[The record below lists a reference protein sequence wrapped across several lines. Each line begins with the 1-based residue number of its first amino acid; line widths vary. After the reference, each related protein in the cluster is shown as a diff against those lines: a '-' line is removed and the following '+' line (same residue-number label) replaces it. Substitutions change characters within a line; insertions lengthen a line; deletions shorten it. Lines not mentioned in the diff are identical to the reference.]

1 MSPVTPRKAPLRAE
15 SEMVKPMKPSRS
27 KANIKKRPSVGNSRT
42 QRSPED
48 PGLGAWKDTF
58 SLVEPQI
65 NNEGIHIWPFDP
77 LCPVDVLFM
86 TTSDRESVRMNRHDY
101 FEVLY
106 LCSGSGVCHVENRL
120 LPFHEGDMAIIGST
134 VNHRIE
140 CRSAS
145 PLTIAAL
152 FFEPEF
158 IRSGAANHGAEY
170 LFPFLIQDEDFPHVI
185 YGQTGV
191 PRHVLDIMLRIQAE
205 SPGRDPMTRLAVKT
219 HLQTILMI
227 LVKQYATY
235 ANRTESVRRH
245 RLAPER
251 DRYKEPVIE

>member
-1 MSPVTPRKAPLRAE
+1 
-15 SEMVKPMKPSRS
+15 MKSSRS
-27 KANIKKRPSVGNSRT
+27 KAKLKRPPTGGNSCP
-42 QRSPED
+42 QPESEN
-48 PGLGAWKDTF
+48 PGAGAWQDTF

-65 NNEGIHIWPFDP
+65 NDEGIHIWPFDP

-86 TTSDRESVRMNRHDY
+86 TTSDRECVRMNRHDY

-106 LCSGSGVCHVENRL
+106 LCSGSGVCHIENRL
-120 LPFHEGDMAIIGST
+120 LPFYEGNLAIIGSN

-158 IRSGAANHGAEY
+158 IRSGAANHAAEY
-170 LFPFLIQDEDFPHVI
+170 LFPFLIQDQDFPHVVE
-185 YGQTGV
+185 GQTGV
-191 PRHVLDIMLRIQAE
+191 PRQILDIMLRIQAE
-205 SPGRDPMTRLAVKT
+205 SPGRDPMARLAVRT

-227 LVKQYATY
+227 LVKQYAAY
-235 ANRTESVRRH
+235 ASRSESFRRYSS
-245 RLAPER
+245 ASER
-251 DRYKEPVIE
+251 DCHEGLIIEESL

>member
-1 MSPVTPRKAPLRAE
+1 
-15 SEMVKPMKPSRS
+15 MVKPMKSSRS
-27 KANIKKRPSVGNSRT
+27 KAGIKRCPSEGKSPLLHGPEGLI
-42 QRSPED
+42 RSEWED
-48 PGLGAWKDTF
+48 SF

-86 TTSDRESVRMNRHDY
+86 ATSDRECVRMNRHDY

-120 LPFHEGDMAIIGST
+120 LAFHEGDLAIIGST

-140 CRSAS
+140 CRSVS

-158 IRSGAANHGAEY
+158 IRSGTANDGAEY
-170 LFPFLIQDEDFPHVI
+170 LFPFLIQNEDFPHVLD
-185 YGQTGV
+185 GQTGV
-191 PRHVLDIMLRIQAE
+191 PRQVLDIMLRIQAE
-205 SPGRDPMTRLAVKT
+205 SPGCDPMARLAVKT

-227 LVKQYATY
+227 LGKQYAAY
-235 ANRTESVRRH
+235 LSRTESLQRR
-245 RLAPER
+245 RPAPER
-251 DRYKEPVIE
+251 DRYEESVIEERL